1 MAVQYEN
8 GVEIEKISRNE
19 LNTVSV
25 NIEDNEYRLSV
36 QSLTDRA
43 GWAEIYIKWI
53 VPGIDQM
60 WLRIYNDDEAPEK
73 ERIHAAKLFLEG
85 SDKRECEE
93 FLDKY
98 RMMLVDPFS
107 VSVGNETS
115 ARAICGEI
123 DKKLALAEP
132 YLRLR
137 VKAVCLLA
145 NSFPENLFSEGAG
158 WAGMLTAPQNE
169 AKHRASEISV
179 NGNDIFAL
187 DPCAGQGEPL
197 VPKTL
202 RNENGNVC
210 SIAICC
216 DGIKYSVKLP
226 PYGILRAVFADDG
239 KTMVS
244 LKGCISCCDTQNAV
258 IQRGDKGGIRLFA
271 AARKKSVVE
280 LQPISLLWDA
290 CADVHDGIPGAVI
303 LTANELYST
312 LTGLLLESCKEVL
325 MPVRCYRAGN
335 QRAWLYEDGGFDSSL
350 PGADQG
356 KMRGVTAVVEDAER
370 GLLICREG
378 RFFDYRA
385 TFECEVSKKTFVET
399 MLSRFAQA
407 EQDECEVQ
415 KTGFMRWAILDSG
428 EVKQ

>member
-8 GVEIEKISRNE
+8 GVEIEKISRQK
-19 LNTVSV
+19 LNSVSV
-25 NIEDNEYRLSV
+25 NIEDNEYHLSV
-36 QSLTDRA
+36 QLLADRA
-43 GWAEIYIKWI
+43 SWGELYVKWI

-60 WLRIYNDDEAPEK
+60 WFRIYNDDEAPME
-73 ERIHAAKLFLEG
+73 ERIHEAKLFLEG
-85 SDKRECEE
+85 ADRKECEE

-98 RMMLVDPFS
+98 RVMLADPLS

-123 DKKLALAEP
+123 DKKLTQVEP
-132 YLRLR
+132 YLSLR

-145 NSFPENLFSEGAG
+145 NSLPQDLFSEGAG
-158 WAGMLTAPQNE
+158 WAGKLTAPQNE

-179 NGNDIFAL
+179 KENDVFTL
-187 DPCAGQGEPL
+187 DPCAGQGKLL

-202 RNENGNVC
+202 RNGSGNVC
-210 SIAICC
+210 RIEISC
-216 DGIKYSVKLP
+216 DGIKYPVKLP
-226 PYGILRAVFADDG
+226 PYGVLRTVFADNG
-239 KTMVS
+239 ETMVS

-258 IQRGDKGGIRLFA
+258 LQRGDKEGIRLFA
-271 AARKKSVVE
+271 AARRKSAVE
-280 LQPISLLWDA
+280 LRPLSLPWDA

-303 LTANELYST
+303 LTADELYST
-312 LTGLLLESCKEVL
+312 VTGLLLESCKETL

-335 QRAWLYEDGGFDSSL
+335 QWAWLYEDGGLDCNLF
-350 PGADQG
+350 GAD
-356 KMRGVTAVVEDAER
+356 RGRMHSVTAVAEDAEC

-385 TFECEVSKKTFVET
+385 TFEREVSKKLFVET
-399 MLSRFAQA
+399 MLSRFTQV
-407 EQDECEVQ
+407 EQGECEVQ
-415 KTGFMRWAILDSG
+415 KTGFVRWAILDSG